1 MRFALVNEWTDID
14 IYKAHMKE
22 DLDQETSIRGGL
34 KKLFGT
40 LLAGIAAMT
49 PVVGTVLLIIYLYR
63 AILYL
68 GERIIVSNLLRILNT
83 LRGQKGVEDPW
94 VFDFPGDKLVLL
106 SFPLILFFSI
116 GWVVKNR
123 YGAQLLAWVDHLM
136 SKLPL
141 VGFVY
146 EALKQFVDAVR
157 NLGGPQKFKSV
168 AYVEYPSPGCRLIGF
183 VTGEYYD
190 DVRECDVT
198 TIFVPTSPNPAT
210 GFVIVVDNDKVL
222 HSNLSLEEAGKMIL
236 SAGLVA
242 PIEDVGGK
250 S

>member
-1 MRFALVNEWTDID
+1 MRFALVKEWIGID
-14 IYKAHMKE
+14 IHEVYMKE
-22 DLDQETSIRGGL
+22 DLSQETSLGGHL
-34 KKLFGT
+34 KKLLGT
-40 LLAGIAAMT
+40 LFAGIAAIT
-49 PVVGTVLLIIYLYR
+49 PVVGTALLIIYLYR
-63 AILYL
+63 AMLYL
-68 GERIIVSNLLRILNT
+68 GERIIVSNLLRLLNA
-83 LRGQKGVEDPW
+83 LRGQKGAEQPW
-94 VFDFPGDKLVLL
+94 VFEFPGDELVLL
-106 SFPLILFFSI
+106 FFPLILFFSI
-116 GWVVKNR
+116 GWGVKKR
-123 YGAQLLAWVDHLM
+123 YGAQLLSWVDHMM